1 MNKRTIYLIL
11 SLILFLSEVLIA
23 LFIHDTIIRPYVGDI
38 IVCVLLYCLIRIFLT
53 EKVKLLPVYIFIFAV
68 AVEILQYFKFV
79 EIIGLGDIPFFR
91 IIMGTSYSNIDIV
104 CYAIGCAIVGIEII
118 KYKSN
123 HKNGVKSEN
132 KKSHNQ

>member
-1 MNKRTIYLIL
+1 MNKRIIYLIL

-23 LFIHDTIIRPYVGDI
+23 LFIHDTILRPYVGDI

-104 CYAIGCAIVGIEII
+104 CYAIGCVIVGIMEIV
-118 KYKSN
+118 KHKSN
-123 HKNGVKSEN
+123 HKTE
-132 KKSHNQ
+132 